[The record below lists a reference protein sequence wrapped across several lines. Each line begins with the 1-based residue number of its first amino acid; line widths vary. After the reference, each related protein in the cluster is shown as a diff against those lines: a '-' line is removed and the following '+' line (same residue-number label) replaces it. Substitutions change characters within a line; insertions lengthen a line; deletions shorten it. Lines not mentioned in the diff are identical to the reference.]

1 VAGAVR
7 IFVAGASAVIVA
19 RLVPLL
25 AADGHVTLAAGDRAA
40 RNGREQP
47 WRP

>member
-7 IFVAGASAVIVA
+7 IFAA
-19 RLVPLL
+19 RLL
-25 AADGHVTLAAGDRAA
+25 AADGRVTLAARDRAA

-47 WRP
+47 

>member
-1 VAGAVR
+1 MILADTRHRLTRNDAQL
-7 IFVAGASAVIVA
+7 AA
-19 RLVPLL
+19 RLL
-25 AADGHVTLAAGDRAA
+25 AADGRVTLAARDRAA